1 MVCVTGRSRSP
12 YQPDCGPVTEA
23 GTAASSAA
31 TTLPEPVRQRV
42 LTLAAHALGQLPATD
57 IPAPLRRFASFAPA
71 KRAKLSAS
79 VLGPILETDDH
90 FRKLTA
96 FEVRRAHPELGDAVA
111 DGVPVPAADPV
122 EVAALAYLLRPD
134 DWEQHLAAVAQV
146 PVENPRADAEAV
158 HRLSDQLDQARTET
172 RQVRERLRE
181 QVNELKTENVTLR
194 RKLNEARQRI
204 TGLHTE
210 LEQRTK
216 EAASADERVEAA
228 RAEVDRELRKLRARI
243 TELEAVEHA
252 ARRTAGQERE
262 LATTRTRLLLDTL
275 LEAAS
280 GLRRELALPP
290 GGELRPADTVA
301 GSEPD
306 AAPVGRTAPEDDPAL
321 FDELLA
327 LPQVHLIVDGY
338 NVTKTAWPN
347 SPLHSQRQRLVTALG
362 ALVAQRR
369 VEVTV
374 VFDGAEL
381 SGPVQLNPPR
391 GVRVRFSPAGVIADE
406 VIRQLVR
413 AEPPGRP
420 VVVVSTDRE
429 VADSIVKLGA
439 RALSSASLVARIART

>member
-1 MVCVTGRSRSP
+1 MRSPRAYPCRPRIRSRSRP
-12 YQPDCGPVTEA
+12 WPTC
-23 GTAASSAA
+23 SAR
-31 TTLPEPVRQRV
+31 TTGNSTSPRPPRRCRWR
-42 LTLAAHALGQLPATD
+42 HR
-57 IPAPLRRFASFAPA
+57 APSR
-71 KRAKLSAS
+71 
-79 VLGPILETDDH
+79 
-90 FRKLTA
+90 
-96 FEVRRAHPELGDAVA
+96 
-111 DGVPVPAADPV
+111 
-122 EVAALAYLLRPD
+122 
-134 DWEQHLAAVAQV
+134 
-146 PVENPRADAEAV
+146 
-158 HRLSDQLDQARTET
+158 RLSDQLDQARTET

-181 QVNELKTENVTLR
+181 QVNELKAENVTLR

-204 TGLHTE
+204 AGLQSE
-210 LEQRTK
+210 LEQRTT
-216 EAASADERVEAA
+216 EARTADERVEAA
-228 RAEVDRELRKLRARI
+228 RAEVDRELRKLRARV

-262 LATTRTRLLLDTL
+262 LASTRTRLLLDTL

-301 GSEPD
+301 GMEPS
-306 AAPVGRTAPEDDPAL
+306 AAPVGRTAPDDDPAL

-327 LPQVHLIVDGY
+327 LPQVHLIIDGY

-347 SPLHSQRQRLVTALG
+347 SPLHSQRQRI
-362 ALVAQRR
+362 
-369 VEVTV
+369 EVTV

-429 VADSIVKLGA
+429 VAESIIAMGA
-439 RALSSASLVARIART
+439 RSLSATTLISRIARS

>member
-1 MVCVTGRSRSP
+1 MA
-12 YQPDCGPVTEA
+12 EA
-23 GTAASSAA
+23 GTAAGSAA
-31 TTLPEPVRQRV
+31 TVLPEPVRQRV
-42 LTLAAHALGQLPATD
+42 LSLAAQALGQLPATD
-57 IPAPLRRFASFAPA
+57 IPPPLRRFASFAPG

-79 VLGPILETDDH
+79 VLGPILETDEH
-90 FRKLTA
+90 FRRMVG
-96 FEVRRAHPELGDAVA
+96 FEVRREHPELADAVA
-111 DGVPVPAADPV
+111 EGVAVPAAEPV

-134 DWEQHLAAVAQV
+134 DWEKLVAAAAQIVPEPVKTDDQAISRLA
-146 PVENPRADAEAV
+146 
-158 HRLSDQLDQARTET
+158 DQLDQARTET

-181 QVNELKTENVTLR
+181 QVSELKAENTTLR

-204 TGLHTE
+204 TGLQQNLE
-210 LEQRTK
+210 LRTA
-216 EAASADERVEAA
+216 EAESADERVDAA
-228 RAEVDRELRKLRARI
+228 RADVDRELRRLRARI

-262 LATTRTRLLLDTL
+262 LASTRTRLLLDTL
-275 LEAAS
+275 VEAAA

-301 GSEPD
+301 GVEPS
-306 AAPVGRTAPEDDPAL
+306 AAPVGRSAPDDDPAL

-338 NVTKTAWPN
+338 NVTKTAWPT

-381 SGPVQLNPPR
+381 SGPVQLNSPR

-420 VVVVSTDRE
+420 VVVVSSDRE
-429 VADSIVKLGA
+429 VADSIKSLGA
-439 RALSSASLVARIART
+439 RALSAATLISRIGRA

>member
-1 MVCVTGRSRSP
+1 VA
-12 YQPDCGPVTEA
+12 EA

-42 LTLAAHALGQLPATD
+42 LQLAAQALGQLPATD
-57 IPAPLRRFASFAPA
+57 IPPPLRRFASFAPG

-90 FRKLTA
+90 FRKLVA
-96 FEVRRAHPELGDAVA
+96 FEVRREHSALGDAVA
-111 DGVPVPAADPV
+111 DGLAVPAAEPT

-134 DWEQHLAAVAQV
+134 DWEQRV
-146 PVENPRADAEAV
+146 AEAAELPLQKPAV
-158 HRLSDQLDQARTET
+158 DEDVVNRLQDQLDQARTET

-181 QVNELKTENVTLR
+181 QVSELKAENVTLR

-204 TGLHTE
+204 TSLQTDLE
-210 LEQRTK
+210 LRTT
-216 EAASADERVEAA
+216 EAATADERVDAA
-228 RAEVDRELRKLRARI
+228 RAEVEREVRKLRARI

-262 LATTRTRLLLDTL
+262 MASTRTRLLLDTL
-275 LEAAS
+275 VEAAG

-301 GSEPD
+301 GVEPSN
-306 AAPVGRTAPEDDPAL
+306 APVGRTAPDDDPAL

-327 LPQVHLIVDGY
+327 LPQVHLIIDGY

-369 VEVTV
+369 IEVTV

-420 VVVVSTDRE
+420 IVVVSTDRE
-429 VADSIVKLGA
+429 VAESTITMGA
-439 RALSSASLVARIART
+439 RALSATSLIARIARG

>member
-1 MVCVTGRSRSP
+1 M
-12 YQPDCGPVTEA
+12 TEA
-23 GTAASSAA
+23 GTAAGSAA

-42 LTLAAHALGQLPATD
+42 LTLAAQALGQLTATD

-79 VLGPILETDDH
+79 VLGPILETDEH
-90 FRKLTA
+90 FRRLVA
-96 FEVRRAHPELGDAVA
+96 FEVRRDHPELGDAVA
-111 DGVPVPAADPV
+111 EGVSVPAAEPA
-122 EVAALAYLLRPD
+122 EVAALAYLLRPQ
-134 DWEQHLAAVAQV
+134 DWEQRVADAAQV
-146 PVENPRADAEAV
+146 VPESAKPDDDALT
-158 HRLSDQLDQARTET
+158 RLADQLDQARTET

-181 QVNELKTENVTLR
+181 QVAELKAENVTLR

-204 TGLHTE
+204 SGLQTD
-210 LEQRTK
+210 LEQRTA
-216 EAASADERVEAA
+216 EAGSADERVEAA
-228 RAEVDRELRKLRARI
+228 RAEVERELRKLRSRI

-262 LATTRTRLLLDTL
+262 LASVRTRLLLDTVI
-275 LEAAS
+275 EAAG

-290 GGELRPADTVA
+290 GGGIRPADTVA
-301 GSEPD
+301 GVEPE
-306 AAPVGRTAPEDDPAL
+306 AAPVGRSAPDDDPAL
-321 FDELLA
+321 FDELLS

-347 SPLHSQRQRLVTALG
+347 APLHSQRQRLVTALG
-362 ALVAQRR
+362 AIVAQRR

-381 SGPVQLNPPR
+381 SGPVQLNSPR
-391 GVRVRFSPAGVIADE
+391 GVRIRFSPAGVIADE

-420 VVVVSTDRE
+420 VVVVSSDRE
-429 VADSIVKLGA
+429 VADSIVTMGA
-439 RALSSASLVARIART
+439 RALAATTLTARLARG

>member
-1 MVCVTGRSRSP
+1 
-12 YQPDCGPVTEA
+12 
-23 GTAASSAA
+23 
-31 TTLPEPVRQRV
+31 LPEPVRQRV
-42 LTLAAHALGQLPATD
+42 LALAAQALGQLPASD

-90 FRKLTA
+90 FRRLTA
-96 FEVRRAHPELGDAVA
+96 FQVRREHPELGDAVA
-111 DGVPVPAADPV
+111 DGVAVPAADPV

-134 DWEQHLAAVAQV
+134 DWEQHVATAAAQV
-146 PVENPRADAEAV
+146 PLEAPRAAEEAV
-158 HRLSDQLDQARTET
+158 SRLSDQLDQARTET

-181 QVNELKTENVTLR
+181 QVNELKAENVTLR

-204 TGLHTE
+204 SSLQSD
-210 LEQRTK
+210 LEQRTT
-216 EAASADERVEAA
+216 EAETADERVDAA

-301 GSEPD
+301 GMEPS
-306 AAPVGRTAPEDDPAL
+306 AAPVGRTAPDDDPAL
-321 FDELLA
+321 FDELLS
-327 LPQVHLIVDGY
+327 LPQVHLIIDGY

-369 VEVTV
+369 IEVTV

-420 VVVVSTDRE
+420 IVVVSTDRE
-429 VADSIVKLGA
+429 VAESIITMGA
-439 RALSSASLVARIART
+439 RSLSATTLISRIARA

>member
-1 MVCVTGRSRSP
+1 MLRASFG
-12 YQPDCGPVTEA
+12 PDCGPVTEA

-42 LTLAAHALGQLPATD
+42 LILAAQALGQLSATD
-57 IPAPLRRFASFAPA
+57 IPPPLRRFASFAPA

-90 FRKLTA
+90 FRRLTA
-96 FEVRRAHPELGDAVA
+96 FQVRREHPELGDAIA
-111 DGVPVPAADPV
+111 EGVPVPTADPI

-134 DWEQHLAAVAQV
+134 NWEQHITAAAQV
-146 PVENPRADAEAV
+146 PVETPRADEEV
-158 HRLSDQLDQARTET
+158 VSRLSDQLDQARTET

-181 QVNELKTENVTLR
+181 QVNELKAENVTLR

-204 TGLHTE
+204 SGLQSE
-210 LEQRTK
+210 LAQRTT
-216 EAASADERVEAA
+216 EAETADERVEAA

-262 LATTRTRLLLDTL
+262 LASMRTRLLLDTL

-301 GSEPD
+301 GTEPE
-306 AAPVGRTAPEDDPAL
+306 AAPHGRTAPDDDPAL
-321 FDELLA
+321 FDELLS

-369 VEVTV
+369 IEVTV

-381 SGPVQLNPPR
+381 SGPVQLNSPR

-429 VADSIVKLGA
+429 VAESIITMGA
-439 RALSSASLVARIART
+439 RALSATTLINRIGRS

>member
-1 MVCVTGRSRSP
+1 M
-12 YQPDCGPVTEA
+12 TEA

-31 TTLPEPVRQRV
+31 TSLPEPVRQRV
-42 LTLAAHALGQLPATD
+42 LALAAQALGQLPASD
-57 IPAPLRRFASFAPA
+57 IPPPLRRFASFAPA

-90 FRKLTA
+90 FRRLTA
-96 FEVRRAHPELGDAVA
+96 FQVRREHPELGDAVA

-134 DWEQHLAAVAQV
+134 DWEQHVAAAAQV
-146 PVENPRADAEAV
+146 PVEAPRVAEEAV
-158 HRLSDQLDQARTET
+158 NRLSDQLDQARTET

-181 QVNELKTENVTLR
+181 QVNELKAENVTLR

-204 TGLHTE
+204 SGLQTE
-210 LEQRTK
+210 LEHRTTQA
-216 EAASADERVEAA
+216 ETADERVDAA

-262 LATTRTRLLLDTL
+262 LASTRTRLLLDTL

-301 GSEPD
+301 GMEPS
-306 AAPVGRTAPEDDPAL
+306 AAPVGRTAPDDDPAL
-321 FDELLA
+321 FDELLS
-327 LPQVHLIVDGY
+327 LPQVHLIIDGY

-369 VEVTV
+369 IEVTV

-420 VVVVSTDRE
+420 IVVVSTDRE
-429 VADSIVKLGA
+429 VAESTITMGA
-439 RALSSASLVARIART
+439 RALSATTLISRIARA

>member
-1 MVCVTGRSRSP
+1 
-12 YQPDCGPVTEA
+12 VTEA

-79 VLGPILETDDH
+79 VLGPILETDEH

-96 FEVRRAHPELGDAVA
+96 FEVRREHPELGDAVA
-111 DGVPVPAADPV
+111 EGVPVPAADPV

-134 DWEQHLAAVAQV
+134 DWEQRIAAAAQV
-146 PVENPRADAEAV
+146 PVENPRADDEAV
-158 HRLSDQLDQARTET
+158 HRLADQLDQARTET

-181 QVNELKTENVTLR
+181 QVNELKAENVTLR
-194 RKLNEARQRI
+194 RKLNEARQKI
-204 TGLHTE
+204 TGLQTD

-216 EAASADERVEAA
+216 EAETADERVDAA
-228 RAEVDRELRKLRARI
+228 RAEVERELRKLRTRI

-262 LATTRTRLLLDTL
+262 LASTRTRLLLDTL

-301 GSEPD
+301 GSEPE

-327 LPQVHLIVDGY
+327 LPQVHLIIDGY

-391 GVRVRFSPAGVIADE
+391 GVRVRFSPAGVIADD

-429 VADSIVKLGA
+429 VADSIIKLGA
-439 RALSSASLVARIART
+439 RALSASSLISRIART

>member
-1 MVCVTGRSRSP
+1 M
-12 YQPDCGPVTEA
+12 
-23 GTAASSAA
+23 
-31 TTLPEPVRQRV
+31 PEPVRQRV

-79 VLGPILETDDH
+79 VLGPILETDEH

-96 FEVRRAHPELGDAVA
+96 FEVRREHPELGDAVA

-134 DWEQHLAAVAQV
+134 DWEQRIAAAAQV
-146 PVENPRADAEAV
+146 PVENPRADEEAV
-158 HRLSDQLDQARTET
+158 HRLADQLDQARTET

-181 QVNELKTENVTLR
+181 QVNELKAENVALR
-194 RKLNEARQRI
+194 RKLNDARQKI
-204 TGLHTE
+204 TGLQTD

-216 EAASADERVEAA
+216 EAETADERVDAA
-228 RAEVDRELRKLRARI
+228 RAEVERDLRKLRTRI
-243 TELEAVEHA
+243 TELEAIEHA

-262 LATTRTRLLLDTL
+262 LASTRTRLLLDTL

-290 GGELRPADTVA
+290 GGEFRPADTVA
-301 GSEPD
+301 GSEPE

-327 LPQVHLIVDGY
+327 LPQVHLIIDGY

-369 VEVTV
+369 VEITV

-391 GVRVRFSPAGVIADE
+391 GVRVRFSPAGVIADD

-429 VADSIVKLGA
+429 VADSIIKLGA
-439 RALSSASLVARIART
+439 RALSASSLISRIART

>member
-1 MVCVTGRSRSP
+1 M
-12 YQPDCGPVTEA
+12 TEA

-31 TTLPEPVRQRV
+31 TSLPEPVRQRV
-42 LTLAAHALGQLPATD
+42 LALAAQALGQLPASD

-90 FRKLTA
+90 FRRLTA
-96 FEVRRAHPELGDAVA
+96 FQVRREHPELGDAVA

-134 DWEQHLAAVAQV
+134 DWEQRIAAAAAQV
-146 PVENPRADAEAV
+146 PLEAPRASEEV
-158 HRLSDQLDQARTET
+158 VSRLSDQLDQARTET

-181 QVNELKTENVTLR
+181 QVNELKAENVTLR

-204 TGLHTE
+204 SSLQSD
-210 LEQRTK
+210 LEQRTT
-216 EAASADERVEAA
+216 EAETADERVDAA

-301 GSEPD
+301 GMEPS
-306 AAPVGRTAPEDDPAL
+306 AAPVGRTAPDDDPAL
-321 FDELLA
+321 FDELLS
-327 LPQVHLIVDGY
+327 LPQVHLIIDGY

-369 VEVTV
+369 IEVTV

-420 VVVVSTDRE
+420 IVVVSTDRE
-429 VADSIVKLGA
+429 VAESIIAMGA
-439 RALSSASLVARIART
+439 RSLSATTLISRIARA

>member
-1 MVCVTGRSRSP
+1 MA
-12 YQPDCGPVTEA
+12 EA
-23 GTAASSAA
+23 GTAAGSAA
-31 TTLPEPVRQRV
+31 TVLPEPVRQRV
-42 LTLAAHALGQLPATD
+42 LALAAQALGQLPATD
-57 IPAPLRRFASFAPA
+57 IPAPLRRFASFAPG

-79 VLGPILETDDH
+79 VLGPILGTDEH
-90 FRKLTA
+90 FRRMVG
-96 FEVRRAHPELGDAVA
+96 FEVRREHPELADAVA
-111 DGVPVPAADPV
+111 EGVAVPAAEPV

-134 DWEQHLAAVAQV
+134 DWEKLVAAAAQIVPEPVKTDDQAMSRLA
-146 PVENPRADAEAV
+146 
-158 HRLSDQLDQARTET
+158 DQLDQARTET

-181 QVNELKTENVTLR
+181 QVSELKAENTTLR

-204 TGLHTE
+204 SGLQQNLE
-210 LEQRTK
+210 LRTA
-216 EAASADERVEAA
+216 EAESADERVDAA
-228 RAEVDRELRKLRARI
+228 RAEVDRDLRRLRARI

-262 LATTRTRLLLDTL
+262 LASTRTRLLLDTL
-275 LEAAS
+275 VEAAA

-301 GSEPD
+301 GVEPS
-306 AAPVGRTAPEDDPAL
+306 AAPVGRTAPDDDPAL

-338 NVTKTAWPN
+338 NVTKTAWPT

-381 SGPVQLNPPR
+381 SGPVQLNSPR

-420 VVVVSTDRE
+420 IVVVSSDRE
-429 VADSIVKLGA
+429 VADSIKSLGA
-439 RALSSASLVARIART
+439 RALSAATLSSRIGRA

>member
-1 MVCVTGRSRSP
+1 VA
-12 YQPDCGPVTEA
+12 EA

-42 LTLAAHALGQLPATD
+42 LNLAAQALGQLPATD
-57 IPAPLRRFASFAPA
+57 IPLPLRRFASFAPG

-79 VLGPILETDDH
+79 VLGPILETDGH
-90 FRKLTA
+90 FRKLVA
-96 FEVRRAHPELGDAVA
+96 FEVRREHPELGDAVA
-111 DGVPVPAADPV
+111 DGLAVPAAEPA

-134 DWEQHLAAVAQV
+134 DWEQRIADAAQV
-146 PVENPRADAEAV
+146 PPEKPSVDEDV
-158 HRLSDQLDQARTET
+158 VSRLQDQLDQARTET

-181 QVNELKTENVTLR
+181 QVTELKAENVTLR

-204 TGLHTE
+204 SSLQSDLE
-210 LEQRTK
+210 LRTT
-216 EAASADERVEAA
+216 EAATADERVDAA
-228 RAEVDRELRKLRARI
+228 RAEVERELRKLRARI

-262 LATTRTRLLLDTL
+262 MASTRTRLLLDTL
-275 LEAAS
+275 VEAAG
-280 GLRRELALPP
+280 GLRRELALPL

-301 GSEPD
+301 GVEPSN
-306 AAPVGRTAPEDDPAL
+306 APVGRTAPDDDPAL

-327 LPQVHLIVDGY
+327 LPQVHLIIDGY

-369 VEVTV
+369 IEVTV

-420 VVVVSTDRE
+420 IVVVSTDRE
-429 VADSIVKLGA
+429 VAESTVTMGA
-439 RALSSASLVARIART
+439 RALSATSLIARIARG

>member
-1 MVCVTGRSRSP
+1 
-12 YQPDCGPVTEA
+12 
-23 GTAASSAA
+23 
-31 TTLPEPVRQRV
+31 LPEPVRQRV
-42 LTLAAHALGQLPATD
+42 LALAAQALGQLPASD
-57 IPAPLRRFASFAPA
+57 IPPPLRRFASFAPA

-90 FRKLTA
+90 FRRLTA
-96 FEVRRAHPELGDAVA
+96 FQVRREHPELGDAVA
-111 DGVPVPAADPV
+111 EGVPVPAADPV

-134 DWEQHLAAVAQV
+134 DWGRHVAAAAAQV
-146 PVENPRADAEAV
+146 PVEAPRAAEEAV
-158 HRLSDQLDQARTET
+158 SRLADQLDQARTET

-181 QVNELKTENVTLR
+181 QVNELKAENVTLR

-204 TGLHTE
+204 SGLQIE
-210 LEQRTK
+210 LEQRTT
-216 EAASADERVEAA
+216 EAATADERVDAA

-262 LATTRTRLLLDTL
+262 LASMRTRLLLDTL

-301 GSEPD
+301 GMEPE
-306 AAPVGRTAPEDDPAL
+306 AAPVGRTAPDDDPAL
-321 FDELLA
+321 FDELLS
-327 LPQVHLIVDGY
+327 LPQVHLIIDGY

-369 VEVTV
+369 IEVTV

-429 VADSIVKLGA
+429 VAESIITMGA
-439 RALSSASLVARIART
+439 RALSATTLISRIARS

>member
-1 MVCVTGRSRSP
+1 M
-12 YQPDCGPVTEA
+12 TEA

-31 TTLPEPVRQRV
+31 TSLPEPVRQRV
-42 LTLAAHALGQLPATD
+42 LALAAQALGQLPASD
-57 IPAPLRRFASFAPA
+57 IPPPLRRFASFAPA

-79 VLGPILETDDH
+79 VLGPILETDEH
-90 FRKLTA
+90 FRRLAA
-96 FEVRRAHPELGDAVA
+96 FQVRREHPELGDAVA

-134 DWEQHLAAVAQV
+134 DWEQHLAAAAAQV
-146 PVENPRADAEAV
+146 PAEAPRAAEEAV
-158 HRLSDQLDQARTET
+158 SRLSDQLDQARTET

-181 QVNELKTENVTLR
+181 QVNELKAENVTLR

-204 TGLHTE
+204 GGLQTE
-210 LEQRTK
+210 LELRTT
-216 EAASADERVEAA
+216 EAETADERVDAA

-262 LATTRTRLLLDTL
+262 LASTRTRLLLDTL

-301 GSEPD
+301 GMEPS
-306 AAPVGRTAPEDDPAL
+306 AAPIGRTAPDDDPAL

-327 LPQVHLIVDGY
+327 LPQVHLIIDGY

-369 VEVTV
+369 IEVTV

-420 VVVVSTDRE
+420 IVVVSTDRE
-429 VADSIVKLGA
+429 VAESIIAMGA
-439 RALSSASLVARIART
+439 RSLSATTLISRIARA

>member
-1 MVCVTGRSRSP
+1 MA
-12 YQPDCGPVTEA
+12 EA

-42 LTLAAHALGQLPATD
+42 LQLAAQALGQMPATD
-57 IPAPLRRFASFAPA
+57 IPPPLRRFASFAPG

-90 FRKLTA
+90 FRKLVA
-96 FEVRRAHPELGDAVA
+96 FEVRQEHQALGDAVA
-111 DGVPVPAADPV
+111 DGLAVPAAEPT

-134 DWEQHLAAVAQV
+134 DWEQRV
-146 PVENPRADAEAV
+146 AEAAQLPPEKPAV
-158 HRLSDQLDQARTET
+158 DEDVVKRLQDQLDQARTET

-181 QVNELKTENVTLR
+181 QVSELKAENVTLR

-204 TGLHTE
+204 TGLQE
-210 LEQRTK
+210 DLALRTT
-216 EAASADERVEAA
+216 EAATADERVDAA
-228 RAEVDRELRKLRARI
+228 RAEVERELRKLRARI

-262 LATTRTRLLLDTL
+262 MASTRTRLLLDTL
-275 LEAAS
+275 VEAAG

-301 GSEPD
+301 GVEPSH
-306 AAPVGRTAPEDDPAL
+306 APVGRTAPDDDPAL

-327 LPQVHLIVDGY
+327 LPQVHLIIDGY

-369 VEVTV
+369 IEVTV

-391 GVRVRFSPAGVIADE
+391 GVRVRFSPAGVIADD

-420 VVVVSTDRE
+420 IVVVSTDRE
-429 VADSIVKLGA
+429 VAESTVTMGA
-439 RALSSASLVARIART
+439 RALSATTLIARIARG

>member
-1 MVCVTGRSRSP
+1 MA
-12 YQPDCGPVTEA
+12 EA
-23 GTAASSAA
+23 GTAAGSAA
-31 TTLPEPVRQRV
+31 TVLPEPVRQRV
-42 LTLAAHALGQLPATD
+42 LALAAQALGQLPATD
-57 IPAPLRRFASFAPA
+57 IPAPLRRFASFAPG

-79 VLGPILETDDH
+79 VLGPILGTDEH
-90 FRKLTA
+90 FRRMVG
-96 FEVRRAHPELGDAVA
+96 FEVRREHPELADAVA
-111 DGVPVPAADPV
+111 EGVAVPAAEPV

-134 DWEQHLAAVAQV
+134 DWEKLVAAAAQIVPEPVKTDDQAMSRLA
-146 PVENPRADAEAV
+146 
-158 HRLSDQLDQARTET
+158 DQLDQARTET

-181 QVNELKTENVTLR
+181 QVSELKAENTTLR

-204 TGLHTE
+204 SGLQQNLE
-210 LEQRTK
+210 LRTA
-216 EAASADERVEAA
+216 EAESADERVDAA
-228 RAEVDRELRKLRARI
+228 RAEVDRELRRLRARI

-262 LATTRTRLLLDTL
+262 LASTRTRLLLDTL
-275 LEAAS
+275 VEAAA

-301 GSEPD
+301 GVEPS
-306 AAPVGRTAPEDDPAL
+306 AAPVGRTAPDDDPAL

-338 NVTKTAWPN
+338 NVTKTAWPT

-381 SGPVQLNPPR
+381 SGPVQLNSPR

-420 VVVVSTDRE
+420 IVVVSSDRE
-429 VADSIVKLGA
+429 VADSIKSLGA
-439 RALSSASLVARIART
+439 RALSAATLSGRIGRS

>member
-1 MVCVTGRSRSP
+1 M
-12 YQPDCGPVTEA
+12 TEA

>member
-1 MVCVTGRSRSP
+1 M
-12 YQPDCGPVTEA
+12 TEA
-23 GTAASSAA
+23 GTAAGSA
-31 TTLPEPVRQRV
+31 TTALPEPVRQRV
-42 LTLAAHALGQLPATD
+42 VALAAQALGQLPATD

-79 VLGPILETDDH
+79 VLGPILATDEH
-90 FRKLTA
+90 FRRLIA
-96 FEVRRAHPELGDAVA
+96 FEVRREHPELGDAIA
-111 DGVPVPAADPV
+111 EGVPVPAAEPV
-122 EVAALAYLLRPD
+122 EAAALAYLLRPD
-134 DWEQHLAAVAQV
+134 DWEERVTAAAQV
-146 PVENPRADAEAV
+146 QPATPVVDDQV
-158 HRLSDQLDQARTET
+158 VSRLNDQLDQARTET

-181 QVNELKTENVTLR
+181 QVTELKSENVTLR

-204 TGLHTE
+204 TGLQSE
-210 LEQRTK
+210 LEQRTI
-216 EAASADERVEAA
+216 EATTADERVAAA
-228 RAEVDRELRKLRARI
+228 RAEVEREVRKLRARV

-262 LATTRTRLLLDTL
+262 MASTRTRLLLDTL
-275 LEAAS
+275 VEAAG

-301 GSEPD
+301 GVEPS
-306 AAPVGRTAPEDDPAL
+306 ASPVGRTAPDDDPAL

-338 NVTKTAWPN
+338 NVTKTVWPN

-381 SGPVQLNPPR
+381 SGPVQLTPPR

-413 AEPPGRP
+413 AEPAGRP
-420 VVVVSTDRE
+420 IVVVSSDRE
-429 VADSIVKLGA
+429 VAESIIQLGA
-439 RALSSASLVARIART
+439 RALSAVSLIARIARP